1 MADVTDAAF
10 RRVVAECGKPDVLW
24 TEFVSAD
31 GLMKAP
37 AVAKVAGEVAP
48 REKLLADLKFD
59 ASVEKPIVAQLFSS
73 DPVAMEA
80 AAKLCAEM
88 GFDGIDINMGCPDK
102 SIERQGAGAAMIRTP
117 EKAREVMRAAKRG
130 AHNLPLSVKTRLGY
144 GKDEMETWLAV
155 LLEERPAAIT
165 VHARTRKEMSKVP
178 ARWERIADAVK
189 FRDSWSDAN
198 KIPAGER
205 TLIVGN
211 GDVRSLEDGREKAA
225 SSKADGVM
233 VGRAALGNPWFFAE
247 DDPLRRFSPFF
258 QSEDYAHKHDGE
270 AFESQAI
277 EITPELVRRRL
288 DTLARHIQLFAELLP
303 HKSFATMKK
312 HFKAYVSGW
321 EGAKA
326 LRFALMECQDAAEAL
341 AVLSLQS
348 RTL

>member
-1 MADVTDAAF
+1 MTHMTVINAKNLILGRLA
-10 RRVVAECGKPDVLW
+10 
-24 TEFVSAD
+24 SS
-31 GLMKAP
+31 
-37 AVAKVAGEVAP
+37 VAKRALLGE
-48 REKLLADLKFD
+48 
-59 ASVEKPIVAQLFSS
+59 
-73 DPVAMEA
+73 
-80 AAKLCAEM
+80 
-88 GFDGIDINMGCPDK
+88 
-102 SIERQGAGAAMIRTP
+102 SIELVNCEQAVITGNKKWLIARYRQRRERGTPTQGPFFPRQPERFVKRTIRG
-117 EKAREVMRAAKRG
+117 M
-130 AHNLPLSVKTRLGY
+130 LPYK
-144 GKDEMETWLAV
+144 
-155 LLEERPAAIT
+155 
-165 VHARTRKEMSKVP
+165 KE
-178 ARWERIADAVK
+178 
-189 FRDSWSDAN
+189 
-198 KIPAGER
+198 
-205 TLIVGN
+205 L
-211 GDVRSLEDGREKAA
+211 
-225 SSKADGVM
+225 
-233 VGRAALGNPWFFAE
+233 GRAALGNPWFFAE